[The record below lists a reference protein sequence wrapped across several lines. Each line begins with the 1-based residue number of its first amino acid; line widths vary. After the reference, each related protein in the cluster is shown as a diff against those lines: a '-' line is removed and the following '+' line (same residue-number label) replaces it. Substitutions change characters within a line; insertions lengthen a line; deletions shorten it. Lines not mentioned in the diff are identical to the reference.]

1 MIFQNI
7 FYCFLFKVHVFCVM
21 MEKHEVEDMG
31 LIEQKKADKRR
42 RLLESAYSLFAEK
55 GAASTSI
62 AEICE
67 KSGIAKGTFYLYFED
82 KQDLEQTLN
91 SRISHTLY
99 SDGLEYA
106 IAHHTESVSENVV
119 GLMDYLIDRFE
130 ADNDLLKVLRRG
142 FSWDFSLHPKEGTGE
157 NPDFLKAKKFLDE
170 DPALNG
176 VDQDEFL
183 KKLCVTFSMVT
194 DTAYFAILY
203 QIPGTM
209 NEMKPILEEMIR
221 KAF

>member
-1 MIFQNI
+1 
-7 FYCFLFKVHVFCVM
+7 
-21 MEKHEVEDMG
+21 MG

-82 KQDLEQTLN
+82 N
-91 SRISHTLY
+91 LY

-183 KKLCVTFSMVT
+183 KKLCVTFSMVA

-209 NEMKPILEEMIR
+209 DEMKPILEEMIR

>member
-1 MIFQNI
+1 
-7 FYCFLFKVHVFCVM
+7 
-21 MEKHEVEDMG
+21 MG

-62 AEICE
+62 A
-67 KSGIAKGTFYLYFED
+67 D
-82 KQDLEQTLN
+82 
-91 SRISHTLY
+91 LY

-183 KKLCVTFSMVT
+183 KKLCVTFSMVA

-209 NEMKPILEEMIR
+209 DEMKPILEEMIR